1 MNSVVGGILIARFGM
16 PIGSFLS
23 SILNTSNRYDL
34 GVIFLL
40 ACGLG
45 VSIFLFLVGF
55 TGLEI
60 YNFYIKIQAKKIKNL
75 VEQNDQTLADY
86 FSNKTLKNIL
96 KLCIT
101 EYRPD
106 FDIFKIITAKK
117 KKLNTSA
124 AIMCSLYTAKYHEIP
139 QFSLSLMSVAT
150 AKANIFSRFVVAIRK
165 NEIENKFNNQMTN
178 EIRILLD
185 KVAKYQDHIR
195 TLRKSFWQ
203 ALLSNEEE
211 KDKLSNLS
219 TQMYH
224 LEQEIDEI
232 FDYLQLNYP
241 QNVQIARKRQCYLS
255 EFKFQ
260 QQQEGY
266 VSIPPLDPGYHPS
279 FVKSMS
285 RVLTTA
291 SLRSSLSIN
300 RSNRVMPLV
309 DILESPSKII
319 VTQDITARNVNLSTQ
334 FSNKYRDAI
343 NAPTTRWWQKVSL
356 LWVEAVS
363 VLFILCFFICSMIIV
378 TRSFPNIIFASTQ
391 CHRVHTPVYL
401 LKELKSLERSLH
413 QGVPYQTLFY
423 SNMKEIQES
432 LKTENSVQG
441 MDRILEKDRILVN
454 NPVLLPN
461 GNLVNMSIS
470 DISNELV
477 VITGRLS
484 SWKGVTPDFIIHS
497 YEYLLLQQN
506 AEYFS
511 ELLASYCNT
520 ITDSKIE
527 QHLSY
532 LIYVIL
538 AFMIIY
544 IALVGV
550 YASFERSFFQRKRK
564 ILNVF
569 QHLPKDIVG
578 TIFNTTQGPSKNSF
592 FSNPINIRFTSKSM
606 IRLLLIVSIFVSLS
620 GLLLVFYEVYTLDFY
635 NSIVMDKIQHSSK
648 ALKSCTTQQMK
659 LGDLEMMMMINNST
673 EESMSLL
680 LEIVSYEEVFE
691 ENWSE
696 FRYGSGTELF
706 SLSSFDG
713 FNLSSNNCS
722 SLNFTCQ
729 NLNAMVELYQM
740 HVDICTQNILNN
752 IENKDPMDVSV
763 FEEISTLSNMVI
775 AGIYRA
781 STNIVTCSTTAA
793 TPISI
798 CTLVLCL
805 LLLLIL
811 SVLHYHHLCHVCNEI
826 DCLRRLM
833 NCVPE
838 QIIENHE
845 LVKAFVL
852 FNSFSVK
859 KKKEKNKI
867 TKVEAILNEAIEG
880 GIILKTNSTAID
892 FVNRSALV
900 MLGYD
905 HGELT
910 EISQVVTAESYNKV
924 LKPCIDKMLKATHSY
939 GEYVELD
946 AQRKNGSTLSVAC
959 SVGCSIFEKKRF
971 ITIFIRDVTN
981 DKKHKFLLEEERKK
995 SDSLLLNV
1003 LPGHVASRLKSGET
1017 FISEK
1022 FDDVTCLFSDM
1033 VGFTH
1038 MSSSLSATDLVQL
1051 LNDIVNGFDE
1061 TIKKLELEKI
1071 KTIGDAY
1078 FCVGGLLENQHDHV
1092 ERVITFAVHMLS
1104 VISKYNKQ
1112 HESNLKIRIGIH
1124 TGPVVAGWY
1133 VLFFTVL

>member
-1 MNSVVGGILIARFGM
+1 MQMAISALLFVFLFLTWCCVIVALMMHEDKTQHWDKLKMIITLSCGLFGMFHLVFLNWVLPFVSCTFESNVLKQFQSVKCWSMQNVSHLVLSSLFIVLQIPLSLLGVMVTTSISFDWRNSWRNVISCEQHWFVMILTLTNQLYLVISQVFIHPYGRPLLYMVMNMVVSFVFFRSLPFFNLKMNSVVGGILIARFGM

-101 EYRPD
+101 EDRPD

-454 NPVLLPN
+454 NPVL
-461 GNLVNMSIS
+461 V
-470 DISNELV
+470 
-477 VITGRLS
+477 
-484 SWKGVTPDFIIHS
+484 
-497 YEYLLLQQN
+497 
-506 AEYFS
+506 
-511 ELLASYCNT
+511 
-520 ITDSKIE
+520 
-527 QHLSY
+527 
-532 LIYVIL
+532 
-538 AFMIIY
+538 
-544 IALVGV
+544 
-550 YASFERSFFQRKRK
+550 
-564 ILNVF
+564 
-569 QHLPKDIVG
+569 
-578 TIFNTTQGPSKNSF
+578 
-592 FSNPINIRFTSKSM
+592 
-606 IRLLLIVSIFVSLS
+606 
-620 GLLLVFYEVYTLDFY
+620 
-635 NSIVMDKIQHSSK
+635 
-648 ALKSCTTQQMK
+648 
-659 LGDLEMMMMINNST
+659 
-673 EESMSLL
+673 
-680 LEIVSYEEVFE
+680 
-691 ENWSE
+691 
-696 FRYGSGTELF
+696 
-706 SLSSFDG
+706 SFD
-713 FNLSSNNCS
+713 
-722 SLNFTCQ
+722 
-729 NLNAMVELYQM
+729 
-740 HVDICTQNILNN
+740 
-752 IENKDPMDVSV
+752 
-763 FEEISTLSNMVI
+763 
-775 AGIYRA
+775 
-781 STNIVTCSTTAA
+781 
-793 TPISI
+793 
-798 CTLVLCL
+798 
-805 LLLLIL
+805 
-811 SVLHYHHLCHVCNEI
+811 
-826 DCLRRLM
+826 
-833 NCVPE
+833 
-838 QIIENHE
+838 
-845 LVKAFVL
+845 
-852 FNSFSVK
+852 
-859 KKKEKNKI
+859 
-867 TKVEAILNEAIEG
+867 
-880 GIILKTNSTAID
+880 
-892 FVNRSALV
+892 
-900 MLGYD
+900 
-905 HGELT
+905 
-910 EISQVVTAESYNKV
+910 
-924 LKPCIDKMLKATHSY
+924 
-939 GEYVELD
+939 
-946 AQRKNGSTLSVAC
+946 
-959 SVGCSIFEKKRF
+959 
-971 ITIFIRDVTN
+971 
-981 DKKHKFLLEEERKK
+981 
-995 SDSLLLNV
+995 
-1003 LPGHVASRLKSGET
+1003 
-1017 FISEK
+1017 
-1022 FDDVTCLFSDM
+1022 
-1033 VGFTH
+1033 
-1038 MSSSLSATDLVQL
+1038 
-1051 LNDIVNGFDE
+1051 
-1061 TIKKLELEKI
+1061 
-1071 KTIGDAY
+1071 
-1078 FCVGGLLENQHDHV
+1078 
-1092 ERVITFAVHMLS
+1092 
-1104 VISKYNKQ
+1104 
-1112 HESNLKIRIGIH
+1112 
-1124 TGPVVAGWY
+1124 PV
-1133 VLFFTVL
+1133 